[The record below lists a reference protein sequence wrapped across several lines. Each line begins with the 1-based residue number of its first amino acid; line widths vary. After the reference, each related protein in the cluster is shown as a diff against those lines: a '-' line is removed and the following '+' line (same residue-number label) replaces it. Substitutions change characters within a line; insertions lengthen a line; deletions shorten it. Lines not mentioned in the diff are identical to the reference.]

1 VKEGRVKH
9 KLRFRP
15 AAWRNLAKKRHKKEA
30 GAPAWLPVTR
40 VFCHKEEEEMKRH
53 NRFVW
58 LLVVVGL
65 VSVLFVDQA
74 QAQGYQTISDGQTVY
89 QSLGYYGD
97 DWFFVGDAGDHV
109 TVAMNS
115 TQIDSFLEVFGPNGN
130 LICSNDDG
138 GGNFNALILECR
150 LPQSGW
156 YKILSSS
163 FDGSLG
169 PYYLTL
175 DIVQPQLPQWPR
187 PVVEQ
192 PGWHITYNVVV
203 NESVQSWGGDQ
214 WTFDGSR
221 GDWVRINMRSSNM
234 DTYLEL
240 YDPFGNLL
248 AQDDDSGDGTNAR
261 IYVDSLPFNG
271 VYTIVARGFDGDTG
285 SYQLQLE

>member
-1 VKEGRVKH
+1 
-9 KLRFRP
+9 
-15 AAWRNLAKKRHKKEA
+15 
-30 GAPAWLPVTR
+30 
-40 VFCHKEEEEMKRH
+40 
-53 NRFVW
+53 
-58 LLVVVGL
+58 
-65 VSVLFVDQA
+65 
-74 QAQGYQTISDGQTVY
+74 
-89 QSLGYYGD
+89 
-97 DWFFVGDAGDHV
+97 
-109 TVAMNS
+109 
-115 TQIDSFLEVFGPNGN
+115 
-130 LICSNDDG
+130 
-138 GGNFNALILECR
+138 
-150 LPQSGW
+150 
-156 YKILSSS
+156 
-163 FDGSLG
+163 
-169 PYYLTL
+169 
-175 DIVQPQLPQWPR
+175 
-187 PVVEQ
+187 VVEQ

>member
-1 VKEGRVKH
+1 MAQLAKRRHRKEGV
-9 KLRFRP
+9 LP
-15 AAWRNLAKKRHKKEA
+15 GLS
-30 GAPAWLPVTR
+30 GALTEFTVTR
-40 VFCHKEEEEMKRH
+40 VYCHKEEEEMKRH

-97 DWFFVGDAGDHV
+97 DWFFVGNAGEIV
-109 TVAMNS
+109 TIAMNS
-115 TQIDSFLEVFGPNGN
+115 THIDSFLEVFGPNGN

-138 GGNFNALILECR
+138 GGNFNALITECR

-175 DIVQPQLPQWPR
+175 DIVQPQPPQR
-187 PVVEQ
+187 PQLVVEQ
-192 PGWHITYNVVV
+192 LDWHIAYNDVV

-221 GDWVRINMRSSNM
+221 GDWVRINMFSNNM

-248 AQDDDSGDGTNAR
+248 AQDDDGGDGSNSH
-261 IYVDSLPFNG
+261 IYVDSLPFTG
-271 VYTIVARGFDGDTG
+271 VYTIVARGYAGDTG
-285 SYQLQLE
+285 SYQLMLE